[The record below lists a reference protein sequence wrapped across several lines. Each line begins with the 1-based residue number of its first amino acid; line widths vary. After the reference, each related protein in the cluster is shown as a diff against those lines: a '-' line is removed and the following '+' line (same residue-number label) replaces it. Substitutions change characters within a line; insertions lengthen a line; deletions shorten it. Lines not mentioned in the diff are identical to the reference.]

1 MLSASAEN
9 LSRAPAGERTPV
21 QFGCMILSIKDRVG
35 LDGFISSRIYPIN
48 GKVGTGWYSSPAGYI
63 PLWESLAERRVL

>member
-1 MLSASAEN
+1 
-9 LSRAPAGERTPV
+9 
-21 QFGCMILSIKDRVG
+21 MILSIKDRVG